1 MNNEIIVAIVGA
13 CVTIITAIITN
24 YLTKKNQLKFEE
36 RNLKQEYYT
45 KYVKA
50 ISNNVLMKDEFA
62 ELDDAQNRLIL
73 VGSSE
78 VVSSL
83 MRFHDKNNP
92 SARPISGK
100 EHDELLTEL
109 IKSMRVDLY
118 GSKKVNDGYPLI
130 HLSGIRPHDKNW
142 YMCSSLT
149 AKKSWAFFLTPKDI
163 TVRNYEI
170 IS

>member
-13 CVTIITAIITN
+13 CVTIMTAIITN

-36 RNLKQEYYT
+36 QSLKREYYI

-50 ISNNVLMKDEFA
+50 ISNNVLMRDEHT

-78 VVSSL
+78 VVNNL
-83 MRFHDKNNP
+83 MKFHDKIKP
-92 SARPISGK
+92 SARPVSGK

-118 GSKKVNDGYPLI
+118 GNKRINDGYPLI
-130 HLSGIRPHDKNW
+130 HLSGLRPYDK
-142 YMCSSLT
+142 
-149 AKKSWAFFLTPKDI
+149 I
-163 TVRNYEI
+163 
-170 IS
+170 

>member
-1 MNNEIIVAIVGA
+1 
-13 CVTIITAIITN
+13 
-24 YLTKKNQLKFEE
+24 
-36 RNLKQEYYT
+36 
-45 KYVKA
+45 
-50 ISNNVLMKDEFA
+50 MKDEFA

-78 VVSSL
+78 VVSNL

-118 GSKKVNDGYPLI
+118 GSKKVNNGYPLI
-130 HLSGIRPHDKNW
+130 HLSGIRPHDKN
-142 YMCSSLT
+142 
-149 AKKSWAFFLTPKDI
+149 
-163 TVRNYEI
+163 
-170 IS
+170 